1 MFRKLDLTMTQEDKE
16 LLLKDLSA
24 RLFYGVK
31 VSLHHEDMGDLT
43 GTLDAIYPT
52 EDRVIV
58 DNLNKAIAPVN
69 VRYGG
74 FNIEKNNV
82 KPYLR
87 PLTSMTDE
95 EREEY
100 RKFSY
105 YGAAGYRN
113 NEHKEMIA
121 VPSFEKMDWLN
132 AHHFDYRGLIDK
144 GLALEATE
152 GMYNIKDK

>member
-1 MFRKLDLTMTQEDKE
+1 MKQKNKE

-31 VSLHHEDMGDLT
+31 VSLHHEDMGYLT

-58 DNLNKAIAPVN
+58 DNLNKVIAPVN
-69 VRYGG
+69 VRCGG
-74 FNIEKNNV
+74 FNVEKNNV

-100 RKFSY
+100 RKFSH
-105 YGAAGYRN
+105 YGAAGYRDN
-113 NEHKEMIA
+113 DFKEMIA
-121 VPSFEKMDWLN
+121 VPSFEKIDWLIKN
-132 AHHFDYRGLIDK
+132 HFDYRGLIEK
-144 GLALEATE
+144 GLAISTKEHNS
-152 GMYNIKDK
+152 YD